1 MTKFDRIVF
10 EEYLEYLNNSF
21 NNQSITYNLMLNPS
35 NRVIEEMTIL
45 IYKIL
50 KNESDNVMS
59 KAMDS
64 IDIDYDSEIYRQE
77 SSSASHIAYRDYC
90 IGILESTMTY
100 LLLRP
105 SKEGNELRDY
115 ILNNNINE
123 VIDRFNEDISFAQFI
138 ILFYI
143 KYLVSK
149 KYLTITEKEEEQAW
163 VQYDCLKNLCV
174 NKGYL
179 TINDIVRNSLMEMIN
194 DIKETYYDEDIVCH
208 MIDEFFETDIRDV
221 YLKQNGIDL
230 SNFDYVKML
239 KKYIV
244 RVVLSDAYID
254 LKVLEHSSDFEVEEE
269 MNDIEDTMELKE
281 IEAMNYIEKAAENEE
296 FSLPEDFEMRKEIY
310 LHFHFY
316 NSNSEI
322 DRTEDLNSLGDCVKT
337 IKRTNPLCYL
347 DM

>member
-45 IYKIL
+45 IYKVL

-64 IDIDYDSEIYRQE
+64 INIDYDSEIYRQE

-174 NKGYL
+174 NKGYV
-179 TINDIVRNSLMEMIN
+179 TINDIVRSALMEMID
-194 DIKETYYDEDIVCH
+194 DIKQNYCDKDTICL
-208 MIDEFFETDIRDV
+208 MIDEFFKTNIRDI
-221 YLKQNGIDL
+221 YLKQNGIDM
-230 SNFDYVKML
+230 SNTDYVKRL

-244 RVVLSDAYID
+244 RVVLSDAYMD
-254 LKVLEHSSDFEVEEE
+254 LKMMEHSSSLEFEDELC
-269 MNDIEDTMELKE
+269 DIEDSMELEE
-281 IEAMNYIEKAAENEE
+281 IEAMNYIEEAAQKEE
-296 FSLPEDFEMRKEIY
+296 FSFPEDPNVRKQIY